1 MFKKGL
7 TDNLQTHSTFP
18 VHIFLVILV
27 LFKQMSAKIVGLGNL
42 CHLIGG

>member
-7 TDNLQTHSTFP
+7 TDNIQIHSTCP
-18 VHIFLVILV
+18 VHIFLVTLV
-27 LFKQMSAKIVGLGNL
+27 LFKQILATIVGLGNL